1 MSRISVVFVLAAAA
15 ALAGCSTT
23 RLVDTDVQAF
33 STVAAIPA
41 GASYRFER
49 LPSQQLAGAA
59 QQTPLE
65 QIATGALERVG
76 LKQDEANA
84 RYSVQVGLSAR
95 REISYDP
102 WRSGPGWGPGWGYG
116 GGFYGRRYGYG
127 GFGGYGYGG
136 GWGFPDRILYRQQIN
151 LLVRDLSSGTVV
163 YETHADHD
171 SLQPADAQ
179 VLAVMFDSAL
189 HGFPNAPLG
198 VRRVNVE
205 IPR

>member
-1 MSRISVVFVLAAAA
+1 MPRISVVLALLAAA
-15 ALAGCSTT
+15 ALAGCSTA

-33 STVAAIPA
+33 STVATIPA
-41 GASYRFER
+41 GATYRFER

-65 QIATGALERVG
+65 QIAAGALERVG
-76 LKQDEANA
+76 LRQDEANPK
-84 RYSVQVGLSAR
+84 YSVQVGLSAR

-102 WRSGPGWGPGWGYG
+102 WRSGPGWGYG

-189 HGFPNAPLG
+189 HGFPHAPLG

>member
-1 MSRISVVFVLAAAA
+1 MPRISVVLALVAAA

-41 GASYRFER
+41 GATYRFER

-65 QIATGALERVG
+65 EIATGALERVG
-76 LKQDEANA
+76 LKHDEANA
-84 RYSVQVGLSAR
+84 KYSVQVGLSAR

-116 GGFYGRRYGYG
+116 GGFYGRRYG

-136 GWGFPDRILYRQQIN
+136 GWGFPDRVLYRQQIH
-151 LLVRDLSSGTVV
+151 LLVRDLASGAVV

-171 SLQPADAQ
+171 SLQPADTQ
-179 VLAVMFDSAL
+179 VLTVMLDSAL